1 MDPLFASRGE
11 ACLGEVRIFALAIG
25 VRPWQAG
32 GDKPSLIESAMT
44 PRANS
49 LAASLALVLAGAP
62 ASARAGDIVLKDAA
76 SMSGAILWL
85 SSGAPGL
92 VLAVVRGDES
102 VVLGYGETR
111 PGSKVEPDG
120 RSILRMGS
128 IAKVMAG
135 HVLASMAADGTVK
148 LVHPLAKYAPA
159 GVKVPAFAG
168 REITLLD
175 LATYTA
181 GLPRELP
188 DVPDP
193 KPGENPFAH
202 FEADAYWRWLAQ
214 ATLPYAPGSGAMYS
228 NLGFGLLGE
237 ALAKAGGKPYAAL
250 LGERVTT
257 PLGMVDTTTKLSPA
271 QTPRAMT
278 GLDLDGKEAPLWDAP
293 AAMDS
298 SGNVFTTGDDMVK
311 WMRWHLA
318 VNDAAGAEVRV
329 IDHAPYRWHD
339 GLKAAVGVG
348 GEKMDGLGLGWI
360 ISMAREKRPLML
372 TKSGGI
378 AGFMTYVVLAP
389 TRGVGVFVAVNRLN
403 FPMFEGLTSA
413 AHDLVADLAPR

>member
-1 MDPLFASRGE
+1 MQPIKSVLLATVLVAST
-11 ACLGEVRIFALAIG
+11 ALA
-25 VRPWQAG
+25 
-32 GDKPSLIESAMT
+32 SN
-44 PRANS
+44 NS
-49 LAASLALVLAGAP
+49 HADDLVL
-62 ASARAGDIVLKDAA
+62 KEAA
-76 SMSGAILWL
+76 SMMGTVLWL

-102 VVLGYGETR
+102 LVLGFGETR

-148 LVHPLAKYAPA
+148 LTDALAKYAPPGA
-159 GVKVPAFAG
+159 KVPAFAG
-168 REITLLD
+168 RQITLLD

-188 DVPDP
+188 DAPEP
-193 KPGENPFAH
+193 QPGQNPFTR
-202 FEADAYWRWLAQ
+202 FQADAYWRWLAG

-237 ALAKAGGKPYAAL
+237 ALAKAGGKPYAML
-250 LGERVTT
+250 LDERVAQ
-257 PLGMVDTTTKLSPA
+257 PLGMIDTTTKLAAA
-271 QTPRAMT
+271 QQPRAMT
-278 GLDLDGKEAPLWDAP
+278 GLDLDGTEAALWETP
-293 AAMDS
+293 AAMDA
-298 SGNVFTTGDDMVK
+298 SGNVFTTGDDMTK

-318 VNDAAGAEVRV
+318 ANDAAGAEVRTL
-329 IDHAPYRWHD
+329 DHAPYRWHD

-348 GEKMDGLGLGWI
+348 GKNMDGLGLGWT
-360 ISMAREKRPLML
+360 ISLPKENRPLLM

-378 AGFMTYVVLAP
+378 AGFMTYVALAP
-389 TRGVGVFVAVNRLN
+389 TRGVGVFIAVNRLN
-403 FPMFEGLTSA
+403 FPMFEGLTGGV
-413 AHDLVADLAPR
+413 HELVADLAPR

>member
-1 MDPLFASRGE
+1 
-11 ACLGEVRIFALAIG
+11 
-25 VRPWQAG
+25 
-32 GDKPSLIESAMT
+32 MT

-49 LAASLALVLAGAP
+49 LAVSLAIVLAGASANP
-62 ASARAGDIVLKDAA
+62 ARADDIVLKDAA
-76 SMSGAILWL
+76 SMTGAVTWL

-102 VVLGYGETR
+102 IVLGFGETR

-135 HVLASMAADGTVK
+135 HVLASMAADGALN

-159 GVKVPAFAG
+159 GAKVPTFAG

-175 LATYTA
+175 LATYTG

-193 KPGENPFAH
+193 KPGENPFTP
-202 FEADAYWRWLAQ
+202 FQADAYWRWLAH

-237 ALAKAGGKPYAAL
+237 ALAKAGGKPYATL
-250 LGERVTT
+250 LAERVAT
-257 PLGMVDTTTKLSPA
+257 PLGMLDTTTKLPPA
-271 QTPRAMT
+271 QMPRAMT
-278 GLDLDGKEAPLWDAP
+278 GLDLDGKEAPLWATP
-293 AAMDS
+293 TAMDA
-298 SGNVFTTGDDMVK
+298 SGNVFTTGDDMVR
-311 WMRWHLA
+311 WMRWQLA
-318 VNDAAGAEVRV
+318 VNDAAGAEVRM
-329 IDHAPYRWHD
+329 IDQAPYRWHD

-360 ISMAREKRPLML
+360 ISMAREKRPLIL

-389 TRGVGVFVAVNRLN
+389 TRRVGVFVAVNRLN

-413 AHDLVADLAPR
+413 VHDLVADLAPR

>member
-1 MDPLFASRGE
+1 MQFVRRALLAS
-11 ACLGEVRIFALAIG
+11 
-25 VRPWQAG
+25 
-32 GDKPSLIESAMT
+32 SLVVGPAVAADA
-44 PRANS
+44 RADD
-49 LAASLALVLAGAP
+49 LVL
-62 ASARAGDIVLKDAA
+62 KEAA
-76 SMSGAILWL
+76 SMTGTVLWL

-102 VVLGYGETR
+102 LVLGFGETR

-135 HVLASMAADGTVK
+135 HVLASMTADGTVK
-148 LVHPLAKYAPA
+148 LVDPLAKYAPA
-159 GVKVPAFAG
+159 GAKVPTFDG
-168 REITLLD
+168 RQIALLD
-175 LATYTA
+175 LATHTA

-188 DVPDP
+188 DAPDP
-193 KPGENPFAH
+193 APGQNPFTR
-202 FEADAYWRWLAQ
+202 FQADAYWRWLSG

-250 LGERVTT
+250 LKQRVAD
-257 PLGMVDTTTKLSPA
+257 PLGMADTTTRLTEA
-271 QTPRAMT
+271 QKPRAMT
-278 GLDLDGKEAPLWDAP
+278 GLDLDGKEAPLWETP
-293 AAMDS
+293 EAMDA

-318 VNDAAGAEVRV
+318 SDAAGADVRTL
-329 IDHAPYRWHD
+329 DHAPYRWRD
-339 GLKAAVGVG
+339 GLKAAVGVDG
-348 GEKMDGLGLGWI
+348 RIMDGIGLGWI
-360 ISMAREKRPLML
+360 VSLPKEYRPLIM

-389 TRGVGVFVAVNRLN
+389 TRRVGAFVAVNRLN
-403 FPMFEGLTSA
+403 FQMFEGLTA
-413 AHDLVADLAPR
+413 GMQELVAELAPR

>member
-1 MDPLFASRGE
+1 MSPKMNKYGLTT
-11 ACLGEVRIFALAIG
+11 ILA
-25 VRPWQAG
+25 
-32 GDKPSLIESAMT
+32 M
-44 PRANS
+44 
-49 LAASLALVLAGAP
+49 LVAGAP
-62 ASARAGDIVLKDAA
+62 ATTRADDIVLKDAA
-76 SMSGAILWL
+76 SMTGGVMWL

-92 VLAVVRGDES
+92 VLAVVRGEES
-102 VVLGYGETR
+102 VVLGFGETR

-135 HVLASMAADGTVK
+135 QMLASMAADGTVK
-148 LVHPLAKYAPA
+148 LVDPLAKYAPSGA
-159 GVKVPAFAG
+159 KVPAFAG

-188 DVPDP
+188 DAPDP
-193 KPGENPFAH
+193 QPGENPFMR
-202 FEADAYWRWLAQ
+202 FQADAYWRWLAQ
-214 ATLPYAPGSGAMYS
+214 AKLPYAPGSGAMYS

-237 ALAKAGGKPYAAL
+237 ALAKAGGKSYGAL
-250 LGERVTT
+250 LAERVAG
-257 PLGMVDTTTKLSPA
+257 PLGMVDTTTKLSAA

-278 GLDLDGKEAPLWDAP
+278 GIDLDGKEAPLWETP
-293 AAMDS
+293 TAMDA
-298 SGNVFTTGDDMVK
+298 SGNVFTTGDDMTK

-318 VNDAAGAEVRV
+318 MNDAAGAELRM

-348 GEKMDGLGLGWI
+348 KDMDALGLGWFF
-360 ISMAREKRPLML
+360 SLPREQRPLIMA
-372 TKSGGI
+372 KSGGI

-403 FPMFEGLTSA
+403 FSMFEGLTSA
-413 AHDLVADLAPR
+413 AHALVADLAPR

>member
-1 MDPLFASRGE
+1 
-11 ACLGEVRIFALAIG
+11 
-25 VRPWQAG
+25 
-32 GDKPSLIESAMT
+32 MT
-44 PRANS
+44 PEVNRYGLTTI
-49 LAASLALVLAGAP
+49 LAMLLVFAP
-62 ASARAGDIVLKDAA
+62 ATTRADDIVLKDAA
-76 SMSGAILWL
+76 SMTGTVMWL

-92 VLAVVRGDES
+92 VLAVVRGEDA
-102 VVLGYGETR
+102 VVLGFGETR

-135 HVLASMAADGTVK
+135 QTLASMVADGTVK
-148 LVHPLAKYAPA
+148 LTDPLAKYAPA
-159 GVKVPAFAG
+159 GAKVPTFAG

-188 DVPDP
+188 DAPDP
-193 KPGENPFAH
+193 RPGENPFAG
-202 FEADAYWRWLAQ
+202 FQADAYWRWLAQ
-214 ATLPYAPGSGAMYS
+214 AKLPYAPGSGAMYS

-237 ALAKAGGKPYAAL
+237 ALAKAAGKPYAAL
-250 LGERVTT
+250 LAERVAT
-257 PLGMVDTTTKLSPA
+257 PLGMADTTTKLSPA
-271 QTPRAMT
+271 QMPRAMT
-278 GLDLDGKEAPLWDAP
+278 GIDLDGKEASLWETPTAVDA
-293 AAMDS
+293 
-298 SGNVFTTGDDMVK
+298 SGNVFTTGDDMTK

-318 VNDAAGAEVRV
+318 VNDAAGAEVRT
-329 IDHAPYRWHD
+329 IDHAAYRWHD

-348 GEKMDGLGLGWI
+348 SKDMDALGLGWI
-360 ISMAREKRPLML
+360 ISLPKEKRPLIM

-413 AHDLVADLAPR
+413 AHALVADLAPR

>member
-1 MDPLFASRGE
+1 MQFVRRALLAS
-11 ACLGEVRIFALAIG
+11 
-25 VRPWQAG
+25 
-32 GDKPSLIESAMT
+32 SLVVGPAVAADA
-44 PRANS
+44 RADD
-49 LAASLALVLAGAP
+49 LVL
-62 ASARAGDIVLKDAA
+62 KEAA
-76 SMSGAILWL
+76 SMTGTVLWL

-102 VVLGYGETR
+102 LVLGFGETR

-135 HVLASMAADGTVK
+135 HVLASMTADGTVK
-148 LVHPLAKYAPA
+148 LADPLAKYAPA
-159 GVKVPAFAG
+159 GAKVPTFDG
-168 REITLLD
+168 RQITLLD
-175 LATYTA
+175 LATHTA

-188 DVPDP
+188 DAPDP
-193 KPGENPFAH
+193 APGQNPFTR
-202 FEADAYWRWLAQ
+202 FQADAYWRWLSG

-250 LGERVTT
+250 LKQRVAD
-257 PLGMVDTTTKLSPA
+257 PLGMADTTTRLTEPQK
-271 QTPRAMT
+271 PRAMT
-278 GLDLDGKEAPLWDAP
+278 GLDLDGKEAPLWDTP
-293 AAMDS
+293 AAMDA

-318 VNDAAGAEVRV
+318 SDAAGADVRTL
-329 IDHAPYRWHD
+329 DHAPYRWRD
-339 GLKAAVGVG
+339 GLKAAVGVDG
-348 GEKMDGLGLGWI
+348 RIMDGIGLGWI
-360 ISMAREKRPLML
+360 VSLPKEYRPLIM

-389 TRGVGVFVAVNRLN
+389 TRRVGAFVAVNRLN
-403 FPMFEGLTSA
+403 FQMFEGLTA
-413 AHDLVADLAPR
+413 GMQELVAELAPR

>member
-1 MDPLFASRGE
+1 LQLIKSVLLATVLVAST
-11 ACLGEVRIFALAIG
+11 ALA
-25 VRPWQAG
+25 
-32 GDKPSLIESAMT
+32 SN
-44 PRANS
+44 NS
-49 LAASLALVLAGAP
+49 HADDLVL
-62 ASARAGDIVLKDAA
+62 KEAA
-76 SMSGAILWL
+76 SMMGTVLWL

-102 VVLGYGETR
+102 LVLGFGETR

-148 LVHPLAKYAPA
+148 LTDPLAKYAPPGA
-159 GVKVPAFAG
+159 KVPAFAG
-168 REITLLD
+168 RQITLLD

-188 DVPDP
+188 DAPEP
-193 KPGENPFAH
+193 QPGQNPFTR
-202 FEADAYWRWLAQ
+202 FQADAYWRWLAG

-237 ALAKAGGKPYAAL
+237 ALAKAGGKPYAML
-250 LGERVTT
+250 LDERVAQ
-257 PLGMVDTTTKLSPA
+257 PLGMIDTTTKLAAA
-271 QTPRAMT
+271 QQPRAMT
-278 GLDLDGKEAPLWDAP
+278 GLDLDGTEAALWETP
-293 AAMDS
+293 AAMDA
-298 SGNVFTTGDDMVK
+298 SGNVFTTGDDMTK

-318 VNDAAGAEVRV
+318 ANDAAGAEVRTL
-329 IDHAPYRWHD
+329 DHAPYRWHD

-348 GEKMDGLGLGWI
+348 GKNMDGLGLGWT
-360 ISMAREKRPLML
+360 ISLPKENRPLLM

-378 AGFMTYVVLAP
+378 AGFMTYVALAP
-389 TRGVGVFVAVNRLN
+389 TRGVGVFIAVNRLN
-403 FPMFEGLTSA
+403 FPMFEGLTGGV
-413 AHDLVADLAPR
+413 HELVADLAPR

>member
-1 MDPLFASRGE
+1 
-11 ACLGEVRIFALAIG
+11 
-25 VRPWQAG
+25 
-32 GDKPSLIESAMT
+32 MT

-49 LAASLALVLAGAP
+49 LAASLAIFLAGASANP
-62 ASARAGDIVLKDAA
+62 ARADDIVLKDAA
-76 SMSGAILWL
+76 SMTGAVTWL

-102 VVLGYGETR
+102 IVLGFGETR

-135 HVLASMAADGTVK
+135 HVLASMAADGTLN
-148 LVHPLAKYAPA
+148 LVHALAKYAPA
-159 GVKVPAFAG
+159 GAKVPTFDG

-193 KPGENPFAH
+193 KPGENPFTP
-202 FEADAYWRWLAQ
+202 FQADAYWRWLAR

-237 ALAKAGGKPYAAL
+237 ALAKAGGKPYATL
-250 LGERVTT
+250 LAERVAT
-257 PLGMVDTTTKLSPA
+257 PLGMLDTTTKLPPA
-271 QTPRAMT
+271 QMPRAMT
-278 GLDLDGKEAPLWDAP
+278 GLDLNGKEAPLWETP
-293 AAMDS
+293 TAMDAT
-298 SGNVFTTGDDMVK
+298 GNVFTTGDDMVR
-311 WMRWHLA
+311 WMRWQLA
-318 VNDAAGAEVRV
+318 VNDAAGAEVRM
-329 IDHAPYRWHD
+329 IDQAPYRWHD

-360 ISMAREKRPLML
+360 ISMAREKRPLIL

-378 AGFMTYVVLAP
+378 AGFMTYVALAP

-413 AHDLVADLAPR
+413 VHDLVADLAPR

>member
-1 MDPLFASRGE
+1 MQQVKPTVLA
-11 ACLGEVRIFALAIG
+11 AILTVAIG
-25 VRPWQAG
+25 
-32 GDKPSLIESAMT
+32 I
-44 PRANS
+44 
-49 LAASLALVLAGAP
+49 AAKD
-62 ASARAGDIVLKDAA
+62 ARAEDIVLKDAA
-76 SMSGAILWL
+76 SMTGAVMWL

-102 VVLGYGETR
+102 LVLGFGETR

-120 RSILRMGS
+120 RSVLRMGS

-135 HVLASMAADGTVK
+135 HVLASMAADRTLK
-148 LVHPLAKYAPA
+148 LIDPLAKYAPA
-159 GVKVPAFAG
+159 GAKVPAFAG
-168 REITLLD
+168 RQITLLD

-193 KPGENPFAH
+193 QPGENPFAH
-202 FEADAYWRWLAQ
+202 FQADAYWRWLAG

-237 ALAKAGGKPYAAL
+237 ALAKAGGKPYGTL
-250 LGERVTT
+250 FNERVAT
-257 PLGMVDTTTKLSPA
+257 PLGMLDTTTKLSEA
-271 QTPRAMT
+271 QKPRAMT
-278 GLDLDGKEAPLWDAP
+278 GIDLDGKEAPLWETP
-293 AAMDS
+293 AAMDA
-298 SGNVFTTGDDMVK
+298 SGNVFTTGDDMTK

-318 VNDAAGAEVRV
+318 VNDAAGAEVRM

-360 ISMAREKRPLML
+360 ISSAREKRPLML

-403 FPMFEGLTSA
+403 FPMFEGMTGA
-413 AHDLVADLAPR
+413 VHELVASLAPR

>member
-1 MDPLFASRGE
+1 MQQVKPTVLA
-11 ACLGEVRIFALAIG
+11 AILTVAIG
-25 VRPWQAG
+25 
-32 GDKPSLIESAMT
+32 I
-44 PRANS
+44 
-49 LAASLALVLAGAP
+49 AAKD
-62 ASARAGDIVLKDAA
+62 ARAEDIVLKDAA
-76 SMSGAILWL
+76 SMTGAVMWL

-102 VVLGYGETR
+102 LVLGFGETR
-111 PGSKVEPDG
+111 PGNKVEPDG
-120 RSILRMGS
+120 RSVLRMGS

-135 HVLASMAADGTVK
+135 HVLASMAADGTLK
-148 LVHPLAKYAPA
+148 LIDPLAKYAPA
-159 GVKVPAFAG
+159 GAKVPAFAG
-168 REITLLD
+168 RQITLLD

-193 KPGENPFAH
+193 QPGENPFAH
-202 FEADAYWRWLAQ
+202 FQADAYWRWLAG

-237 ALAKAGGKPYAAL
+237 ALAKAGGKPYGTL
-250 LGERVTT
+250 FNERVAA
-257 PLGMVDTTTKLSPA
+257 PLNMRDTTTKLSEV
-271 QTPRAMT
+271 QKPRAMT
-278 GLDLDGKEAPLWDAP
+278 GIDLDGKEAPLWETP
-293 AAMDS
+293 AAMDA
-298 SGNVFTTGDDMVK
+298 SGNVFTTGDDMTR

-318 VNDAAGAEVRV
+318 VNDAAGAEVHM

-360 ISMAREKRPLML
+360 ISSAREKRPLML

-403 FPMFEGLTSA
+403 FPMFEGMTGA
-413 AHDLVADLAPR
+413 VHELVASLAPR

>member
-1 MDPLFASRGE
+1 
-11 ACLGEVRIFALAIG
+11 
-25 VRPWQAG
+25 
-32 GDKPSLIESAMT
+32 
-44 PRANS
+44 
-49 LAASLALVLAGAP
+49 LAASLAIVIAGAP
-62 ASARAGDIVLKDAA
+62 ATARANDIVLKDAA
-76 SMSGAILWL
+76 SMSGAVTWL

-102 VVLGYGETR
+102 IVLGFGETR

-128 IAKVMAG
+128 IAKVMTG
-135 HVLASMAADGTVK
+135 HVLASMAADGTLK

-159 GVKVPAFAG
+159 GAKVPTFDG

-175 LATYTA
+175 LATYTG

-193 KPGENPFAH
+193 KPGENPFTP
-202 FEADAYWRWLAQ
+202 FQADAYWRWLAH

-237 ALAKAGGKPYAAL
+237 ALAKAGGKPYATL
-250 LGERVTT
+250 LAERVAT
-257 PLGMVDTTTKLSPA
+257 PLGMLDTTTKLPPA
-271 QTPRAMT
+271 QMPRAMT
-278 GLDLDGKEAPLWDAP
+278 GLDLDGKEAPLWETP
-293 AAMDS
+293 TAMDA
-298 SGNVFTTGDDMVK
+298 SGNVFTTGDDMVR
-311 WMRWHLA
+311 WMRWQLA
-318 VNDAAGAEVRV
+318 VNDAAGAEVRM
-329 IDHAPYRWHD
+329 IDQAPYRWHD

-360 ISMAREKRPLML
+360 ISMAREKRPLIL

-413 AHDLVADLAPR
+413 VHDLVADLAPR

>member
-1 MDPLFASRGE
+1 MHRSPRWIKATLS
-11 ACLGEVRIFALAIG
+11 G
-25 VRPWQAG
+25 VM
-32 GDKPSLIESAMT
+32 L
-44 PRANS
+44 
-49 LAASLALVLAGAP
+49 LAASLSSICSHADDLVL
-62 ASARAGDIVLKDAA
+62 KEAA
-76 SMSGAILWL
+76 AMTGTVLWL

-102 VVLGYGETR
+102 IVLGFGETR

-148 LVHPLAKYAPA
+148 LVDPLAKYAPA
-159 GVKVPAFAG
+159 GAKVPSFDG
-168 REITLLD
+168 RQITLLD
-175 LATYTA
+175 LATHTA

-188 DVPDP
+188 DAPDP
-193 KPGENPFAH
+193 APGQNPFSR
-202 FEADAYWRWLAQ
+202 FQADAYWRWLSG

-237 ALAKAGGKPYAAL
+237 ALAKAGAKPYAAL
-250 LGERVTT
+250 LKQRVAD
-257 PLGMVDTTTKLSPA
+257 PLGMADTATRLTEA
-271 QTPRAMT
+271 QKPRAMT
-278 GLDLDGKEAPLWDAP
+278 GLDLDGKEAPLWETP
-293 AAMDS
+293 EAMDA

-318 VNDAAGAEVRV
+318 SDAGADVRTL
-329 IDHAPYRWHD
+329 DHAPYRWRD
-339 GLKAAVGVG
+339 GLKAAVGVDG
-348 GEKMDGLGLGWI
+348 RIMDGISLGWI
-360 ISMAREKRPLML
+360 VSLPKDYRPLIM

-389 TRGVGVFVAVNRLN
+389 TRRVGAFVAVNRLN
-403 FPMFEGLTSA
+403 FPMFEGLTA
-413 AHDLVADLAPR
+413 GMHELVAELAPR